1 MQKGAVYRN
10 ERFVGIVSKENGEYQ
25 FIYDQDYLNDPLA
38 LPISIG
44 LPLRQEGYTSPVL
57 FPFFANML
65 AEGSAK
71 TIQCRALRI
80 DENDLF
86 TRLLKTTMSNTIGS
100 ITIKELIESED
111 KS

>member
-1 MQKGAVYRN
+1 MQRGEVYRN
-10 ERFVGIVSKENGEYQ
+10 AVFVGIVSKENGTYQ

-38 LPISIG
+38 LPISVG
-44 LPLRQEGYTSPVL
+44 LPLRQEGYMSSVL

-100 ITIKELIESED
+100 ITIKEVKDNED

>member
-1 MQKGAVYRN
+1 MQKGEVYRN
-10 ERFVGIVSKENGEYQ
+10 KRLVGIVSKENGEYQ
-25 FIYDQDYLNDPLA
+25 FIYDQGYLNDPLA
-38 LPISIG
+38 LPISVG
-44 LPLRQEGYTSPVL
+44 LPLREDGYTSPVL

-71 TIQCRALRI
+71 TIQCKALRI

-86 TRLLKTTMSNTIGS
+86 TRLLKTTLSHTIGS
-100 ITIKELIESED
+100 ITIKEISDNED

>member
-1 MQKGAVYRN
+1 MQRGEVYRN
-10 ERFVGIVSKENGEYQ
+10 ERLVGIVSKENGEYQ
-25 FIYDQDYLNDPLA
+25 FIYDQGYLNDPLA
-38 LPISIG
+38 LPISVG
-44 LPLRQEGYTSPVL
+44 LPLQDVGYTSPVL

-71 TIQCRALRI
+71 TIQCKALRI

-100 ITIKELIESED
+100 ITIKEVGNNED
-111 KS
+111 KL

>member
-1 MQKGAVYRN
+1 MQKGEVYRN
-10 ERFVGIVSKENGEYQ
+10 ERLVGIVSKENGEYQ
-25 FIYDQDYLNDPLA
+25 FIYDQGYLNDPLA
-38 LPISIG
+38 LPISVG
-44 LPLRQEGYTSPVL
+44 LPLLEEGYISPVL

-71 TIQCRALRI
+71 TIQCKALRI

-86 TRLLKTTMSNTIGS
+86 TRLLKTTASNTIGS
-100 ITIKELIESED
+100 ITIKEVGNNED

>member
-1 MQKGAVYRN
+1 MQKGEVYRN
-10 ERFVGIVSKENGEYQ
+10 ERLVGIISKENGEYH
-25 FIYDQDYLNDPLA
+25 FVYDHEYLNDPLA
-38 LPISIG
+38 LAISVG
-44 LPLRQEGYTSPVL
+44 LPLREEGYISSIL

-71 TIQCRALRI
+71 IIQCRALRI

>member
-1 MQKGAVYRN
+1 MQRGEVYRN
-10 ERFVGIVSKENGEYQ
+10 ERFVGIVSKEKGEYQ
-25 FIYDQDYLNDPLA
+25 FIYDQGYLNDPLA
-38 LPISIG
+38 LPISVG
-44 LPLRQEGYTSPVL
+44 LPLKDVGYTSPVL

-86 TRLLKTTMSNTIGS
+86 TRLLKTTAGDTIGS
-100 ITIKELIESED
+100 ITIKEIRDSED
-111 KS
+111 KP

>member
-1 MQKGAVYRN
+1 MQRGEVYRN
-10 ERFVGIVSKENGEYQ
+10 ERLVGIVSKENGKYH
-25 FIYDQDYLNDPLA
+25 FMYDQDYLNDPLA
-38 LPISIG
+38 LPVSVG
-44 LPLRQEGYTSPVL
+44 LPLREESYTSSVL

-86 TRLLKTTMSNTIGS
+86 TRLLKTTASNTIGS
-100 ITIKELIESED
+100 ITIKEVSDNED
-111 KS
+111 KL

>member
-1 MQKGAVYRN
+1 MQRGEVYRN
-10 ERFVGIVSKENGEYQ
+10 ERLVGIVSKENGTYH
-25 FIYDQDYLNDPLA
+25 FIYNQEYLNDPLA
-38 LPISIG
+38 LPISVG
-44 LPLRQEGYTSPVL
+44 LPLREDGYVSSVL

-71 TIQCRALRI
+71 TIQCRSLRI
-80 DENDLF
+80 DENYIF

-100 ITIKELIESED
+100 VTVRELGNSED

>member
-1 MQKGAVYRN
+1 MQKGEVYRN
-10 ERFVGIVSKENGEYQ
+10 ERLVGIVSKENGEYQ
-25 FIYDQDYLNDPLA
+25 FIYDQGYLNDPSA
-38 LPISIG
+38 LPISVG
-44 LPLRQEGYTSPVL
+44 LPLQDVGYVSPIL

-86 TRLLKTTMSNTIGS
+86 TRLLKTTVSNTIGS
-100 ITIKELIESED
+100 ITIKEVGNNED

>member
-1 MQKGAVYRN
+1 MQRGEVYRN
-10 ERFVGIVSKENGEYQ
+10 AILVGIVSKENGTYQ
-25 FIYDQDYLNDPLA
+25 FIYNQGYLNDPLS
-38 LPISIG
+38 LPISVG
-44 LPLRQEGYTSPVL
+44 LPLRQEEYSSPVL

-100 ITIKELIESED
+100 VTVKELENSED

>member
-1 MQKGAVYRN
+1 MQRGEVYRN
-10 ERFVGIVSKENGEYQ
+10 DRLVGIVSKENGEYH
-25 FIYDQDYLNDPLA
+25 FMYDQDYLNDPLA
-38 LPISIG
+38 LSISVG
-44 LPLRQEGYTSPVL
+44 LPLQEEGYTSPVL

-71 TIQCRALRI
+71 TIQCKALRI

>member
-1 MQKGAVYRN
+1 
-10 ERFVGIVSKENGEYQ
+10 
-25 FIYDQDYLNDPLA
+25 LA
-38 LPISIG
+38 LPISVG
-44 LPLRQEGYTSPVL
+44 LPLRHEEYLSHIL

-65 AEGSAK
+65 AEGGAK

-86 TRLLKTTMSNTIGS
+86 TRLLKTTASNTIGS
-100 ITIKELIESED
+100 ITIKELRDSED

>member
-1 MQKGAVYRN
+1 MQRGEVYRN
-10 ERFVGIVSKENGEYQ
+10 ERLVGIVSKENGTYH
-25 FIYDQDYLNDPLA
+25 FLYNQDYLNNPLA
-38 LPISIG
+38 LPISVG
-44 LPLRQEGYTSPVL
+44 LPLRQEGYASPVL

-100 ITIKELIESED
+100 ITIKELSDNED

>member
-1 MQKGAVYRN
+1 MQKGEVYRN
-10 ERFVGIVSKENGEYQ
+10 ERLVGIVSKENGEYH
-25 FIYDQDYLNDPLA
+25 FIYDQGYLNDPLA
-38 LPISIG
+38 FPISVG
-44 LPLRQEGYTSPVL
+44 LPLQDVGYTSPVI

-71 TIQCRALRI
+71 TIQCKALRI

-86 TRLLKTTMSNTIGS
+86 TRLLKTTASNTIGS
-100 ITIKELIESED
+100 ITIKEVTDNED